1 MGKNRRSLRCP
12 LPVSHL
18 LSTLLFVLLICSV
31 TRAQVVTNK
40 AALQQVSLQAA
51 QKDAAMAQQLSFLA
65 KQKGWPLKIMGR
77 RGRIAVLRGVDG
89 KGNPLYI
96 STNDNIIS
104 AATIGTNQIQPGGS
118 TGLNLNGS
126 SASVKGKIAI
136 WDEAKPRP
144 THVELT
150 GRVTQKDNA
159 TSISDHSTHVSGTMI
174 ATGVNPLAKGMAF
187 GEQQLLAYDY
197 NNDNSEMAGAASSL
211 LVSNHSYGSIAGW
224 YYNSDASRWEFWGN
238 YGDTADYKFGYYSSD
253 AQAWDQIAYNAPQY
267 LIVKAASNNR
277 GETGPAVGQP
287 YWRYNKAG
295 IMASAGNRPSGISS
309 NDGYD
314 CIPTSGC
321 AKNVLVVGAVN
332 PIPGGYSSVS
342 DVVMSDFSS
351 WGPTDDGRIK
361 PDVVADGVNVFSCI
375 GTADNAYDTYSGTS
389 MATPAS
395 TGSLLLL
402 QEYYAKL
409 HSGAFMRSATL
420 KGIAI
425 HTADEAGPADGPD
438 FTFGWGLLNIKKAA
452 ALITSDT
459 SVIRDQRI
467 YESSL
472 GNTAS
477 DSVFTLSVVASGKG
491 PLVATIS
498 WTDPA
503 GTPISET
510 ASNVLNNTT
519 RMLVNDLDV
528 RITSGSSKWLPYVLD
543 AKNPGN
549 AATTGDDALNNV
561 EKIVVSNPVPGQAY
575 IIKVTHKGTLTNT
588 TQAYSLL
595 ISGVGGTAYCTS
607 AATSTAGTRIDN
619 VSFSNISQATTTPTC
634 RSYTDYTS
642 VTGQIQPNQTLPI
655 TVALSSCDATSASRI
670 VKVFIDY
677 NNDGVFETS
686 ELAAVSGVLTG
697 GTTTYSGTITTPSSL
712 TTGNFGLMRIVA
724 EETTVPSA
732 VTACGTYGNG
742 ETQDYTIKIV
752 APATDAGI
760 TQIVAP
766 AGTICATDSQLVT
779 IRVKNFGS
787 AALKNVPITTI
798 ILNGSTT
805 VATLTGVYPGTI
817 PAYSDAV
824 FTYQTGFNALSGTT
838 YTFSSYT
845 SLSGDQLPSDDTTTT
860 TLVVN
865 TNAGTPSG
873 TAELC
878 GTDKVYFKANASS
891 SDAAFWYASAT
902 ATTPIASGLDTSSST
917 ITSDHTYYLSLND
930 AITKVGPANKLVF
943 SSGGYNS
950 YSYNFINF
958 TNAVPVTIESARL
971 YIGYPGTI
979 SFHVADISNFDTATG
994 SYNISEI
1001 SSTTINA
1008 YPTTPNPQSG
1018 AVTGNNASDTG
1029 AIFWLGLNVPTTG
1042 SHIIYIVSDTATIF
1056 RNNGITSSPYPF
1068 TIPGVF
1074 SITSNSAVSKAS
1086 PTLYQQYYYFLYD
1099 VRIKMANCPSTR
1111 VPVVAT
1117 TGTAPVITLSGK
1129 VLTSTAAASYQW
1141 YVNGTLIPGATGETD
1156 TAIVTGSYTVV
1167 ATDTF
1172 GCSQASNV
1180 IKYASGSGG
1189 AISLAVYPNPSS
1201 GVFKV
1206 NFVINTADNVSV
1218 SLYNYLGQEVY
1229 VQNYGSFSGF
1239 FNNEISA
1246 GNLASGVYALKV
1258 LVGKKTYS
1266 QKVLI
1271 IR

>member
-1 MGKNRRSLRCP
+1 MGKNRRSRTYP

-18 LSTLLFVLLICSV
+18 LLALLFVLVICSD

-40 AALQQVSLQAA
+40 AGLQQVSLQAA
-51 QKDAAMAQQLSFLA
+51 QKEAAMAQRLSILA
-65 KQKGWPLKIMGR
+65 KQKGWPLTITGR
-77 RGRIAVLRGVDG
+77 RGRIAVLRGVDD

-118 TGLNLNGS
+118 SGLNLNGS

-159 TSISDHSTHVSGTMI
+159 SSISDHSTHVSGTMI

-197 NNDNSEMAGAASSL
+197 NNDNSEMAGVASSL

-224 YYNSDASRWEFWGN
+224 YYNSDASRWEFWGDS
-238 YGDTADYKFGYYSSD
+238 GDTADYKFGYYSSD

-267 LIVKAASNNR
+267 LICKAASNNR
-277 GETGPAVGQP
+277 GETGPLVGQP
-287 YWRYNKAG
+287 YWRYNKSG
-295 IMASAGNRPSGISS
+295 IMASAGNRPAGISS

-361 PDVVADGVNVFSCI
+361 PDVVADGVNVLSCI
-375 GTADNAYDTYSGTS
+375 GTSDNAYDTYSGTS
-389 MATPAS
+389 MATPAT

-409 HSGAFMRSATL
+409 HSGSFMRSATL

-425 HTADEAGPADGPD
+425 HTADEAGSADGPD

-459 SVIRDQRI
+459 SAIRDQRI
-467 YESSL
+467 YEDSL
-472 GNTAS
+472 SNAS
-477 DSVFTLSVVASGKG
+477 KNSFTLSVVASGKG
-491 PLVATIS
+491 PLMATIC

-503 GTPISET
+503 GTPVT
-510 ASNVLNNTT
+510 TNLLNNTT
-519 RMLVNDLDV
+519 KMLVNDLDL
-528 RITSGSSKWLPYVLD
+528 RITSGSTTWQPYVLD
-543 AKNPGN
+543 PKNPGN

-561 EKIVVSNPVPGQAY
+561 EKIVVSNPVPGQTY
-575 IIKVTHKGTLTNT
+575 TITVTHKGTLANNG
-588 TQAYSLL
+588 QAYSLL
-595 ISGVGGTAYCTS
+595 ISGAGGQAYCAS
-607 AATSTAGTRIDN
+607 AATSSAGTRIDN

-634 RSYTDYTS
+634 RTYTSYTNLTA
-642 VTGQIQPNQTLPI
+642 QIQPNQTIPI
-655 TVALSSCDATSASRI
+655 TVALSSCDATTASRV
-670 VKVFIDY
+670 VKIFIDY
-677 NNDGVFETS
+677 NNDGVFETG
-686 ELAAVSGVLTG
+686 ELAAVSGVLSG
-697 GTTTYSGTITTPSSL
+697 GTTTYTGSITTPSSL
-712 TTGNFGLMRIVA
+712 TIGNYGLMRIVA
-724 EETTVPSA
+724 EETTDPSV

-752 APATDAGI
+752 APTTDAGV

-779 IRVKNFGS
+779 LRIKNFGS
-787 AALKNVPITTI
+787 AVLKNIPVTTI
-798 ILNGSTT
+798 IQNGGTT
-805 VATLTGVYPGTI
+805 VATLTSVYPGTI

-824 FTYQTGFNALSGTT
+824 FTYQTGFNAVSGAT
-838 YTFSSYT
+838 YTFTSYA
-845 SLSGDQLPSDDTTTT
+845 SLTGDQLASDDTTTA

-865 TNAGTPSG
+865 TNTGTPTG

-878 GTDKVYFKANASS
+878 GTDKVYFKADATT

-902 ATTPIASGLDTSSST
+902 ATTPIASGIDTSSST

-930 AITKVGPANKLVF
+930 AITKVGPANKMI
-943 SSGGYNS
+943 SASGEYYS

-958 TNAVPVTIESARL
+958 TNDVPVTIESARL
-971 YIGYPGTI
+971 YIGYPGKIT
-979 SFHVADISNFDTATG
+979 FVVADISNFDTTAGTY
-994 SYNISEI
+994 SISEI
-1001 SSTTINA
+1001 SETTINA

-1029 AIFWLGLNVPTTG
+1029 AIFWLGLNVPTPG
-1042 SHIIYIVSDTATIF
+1042 KHIIYIVSDTATIF
-1056 RNNGITSSPYPF
+1056 RNSGITSSPYPF

-1074 SITSNSAVSKAS
+1074 SITSNSAVSTAN

-1099 VRIKMANCPSTR
+1099 VRIKMTNCPSTR
-1111 VPVVAT
+1111 VAVVAT
-1117 TGTAPVITLSGK
+1117 TGTAPVITLNGK

-1141 YVNGTLIPGATGETD
+1141 YVNGTLIPGATQQTD
-1156 TAIVTGSYTVV
+1156 TAIVTGAYTVV
-1167 ATDTF
+1167 ATDEF
-1172 GCSQASNV
+1172 GCSQSSNA
-1180 IKYASGSGG
+1180 INYASGSGG
-1189 AISLAVYPNPSS
+1189 AISLAVYPNPNS

-1206 NFVINTADNVSV
+1206 NFVVNTADNVQV
-1218 SLYNYLGQEVY
+1218 ALYNYLGQEVY
-1229 VQNYGSFSGF
+1229 AQNYGSFSGF
-1239 FNNEISA
+1239 FNNDINA

>member
-1 MGKNRRSLRCP
+1 MGKNLYS
-12 LPVSHL
+12 LPVSCSL
-18 LSTLLFVLLICSV
+18 LALLFVLLLCSP

-40 AALQQVSLQAA
+40 AALQQASLQAA
-51 QKDAAMAQQLSFLA
+51 QKEAAMAQRLSSLA
-65 KQKGWPLKIMGR
+65 QQKGWPLKITGR
-77 RGRIAVLRGVDG
+77 HGRIAVLRGVDG
-89 KGNPLYI
+89 KGYPLYI

-104 AATIGTNQIQPGGS
+104 AATIGTNQIQPGGN

-159 TSISDHSTHVSGTMI
+159 SSISDHSTHVSGTMI

-197 NNDNSEMAGAASSL
+197 NNDNSEMAGVAANL

-224 YYNSDASRWEFWGN
+224 YYNSGASRWEFWGN
-238 YGDTADYKFGYYSSD
+238 YNDTADYKFGYYSSD

-267 LIVKAASNNR
+267 LICKAASNNR
-277 GETGPAVGQP
+277 GETGPAVGAS

-295 IMASAGNRPSGISS
+295 VMASAGNRPAGISS
-309 NDGYD
+309 NNGYD

-332 PIPGGYSSVS
+332 PIPGGYSSVN

-389 MATPAS
+389 MATPAT

-425 HTADEAGPADGPD
+425 HTADEAGPAEGPD
-438 FTFGWGLLNIKKAA
+438 YTFGWGLLNIKKAA

-467 YESSL
+467 YEDSL
-472 GNTAS
+472 SNAS
-477 DSVFTLSVVASGKG
+477 KNSFTLTVVASGKG

-503 GTPISET
+503 GTPIPET
-510 ASNVLNNTT
+510 ASNVLNNPT
-519 RMLVNDLDV
+519 RMLVNDLDL
-528 RITSGSSKWLPYVLD
+528 RISNGSTTWQPYVLNP
-543 AKNPGN
+543 KNPGQ
-549 AATTGDDALNNV
+549 AATTGNDSLNNV
-561 EKIVVSNPVPGQAY
+561 EKIVVNNPVPGQTY
-575 IIKVTHKGTLTNT
+575 TITVTHKGTLANNG
-588 TQAYSLL
+588 QAYSLL
-595 ISGVGGTAYCTS
+595 VSGAGGQAYCTS
-607 AATSTAGTRIDN
+607 AATSPAGTGIDN
-619 VSFSNISQATTTPTC
+619 VSISNISQATTTPTC
-634 RSYTDYTS
+634 RTYTDYTGL
-642 VTGQIQPNQTLPI
+642 TAQIQPNQQLPI
-655 TVALSSCDATSASRI
+655 TIKLSSCDVTTASRI

-677 NNDGVFETS
+677 NNDGVFETN
-686 ELAAVSGVLTG
+686 ELAAVSGVLG
-697 GTTTYSGTITTPSSL
+697 SGAVTYSDVITTPSTL
-712 TTGNFGLMRIVA
+712 IIGNYGLMRIVA
-724 EETTVPSA
+724 EETSTASSVS
-732 VTACGTYGNG
+732 ACGNYPNG

-752 APATDAGI
+752 APSTDAGV
-760 TQIVAP
+760 TQVIAP

-779 IRVKNFGS
+779 LRIKNYGS
-787 AALKNVPITTI
+787 IALSNIAVSTI
-798 ILNGSTT
+798 IRSPGKTA
-805 VATLTGVYPGTI
+805 ATLTGVYPGII
-817 PAYSDAV
+817 PAYSDAI

-838 YTFSSYT
+838 YTFTSYT
-845 SLSGDQLPSDDTTTT
+845 SLTGDQQASNDTITA

-865 TNAGTPSG
+865 PNAGIPSG
-873 TAELC
+873 QAELC

-891 SDAAFWYASAT
+891 SDAAFWYTSAT
-902 ATTPIASGLDTSSST
+902 AATPIASGIDTSSST
-917 ITSDHTYYLSLND
+917 LTPDHTYYLSLND
-930 AITKVGPANKLVF
+930 AITKVGPANKMVF
-943 SSGGYNS
+943 ASGGYNS

-958 TNAVPVTIESARL
+958 TNSVPVTIESARL
-971 YIGYPGTI
+971 YIGYPGKIT
-979 SFHVADISNFDTATG
+979 FVVADISNFDTTAG
-994 SYNISEI
+994 SYNISVI

-1008 YPTTPNPQSG
+1008 YPTTPNPKSG
-1018 AVTGNNASDTG
+1018 AVTGNNAADTG
-1029 AIFWLGLNVPTTG
+1029 AVFWLGLNVPTPG

-1056 RNNGITSSPYPF
+1056 RNNGITSNPYPF

-1086 PTLYQQYYYFLYD
+1086 PTMYEQYYYFLYD

-1117 TGTAPVITLSGK
+1117 TGTAPQISLNGN
-1129 VLTSTAAASYQW
+1129 VLTSTVAASYQW
-1141 YVNGTLIPGATGETD
+1141 YINGTLIPGATGQTD

-1167 ATDTF
+1167 ATDEF
-1172 GCSQASNV
+1172 GCSQTSNALG
-1180 IKYASGSGG
+1180 YTSGRGG
-1189 AISLAVYPNPSS
+1189 AISLVIYPNPNK

-1206 NFVINTADNVSV
+1206 NFVVNTADNVQV
-1218 SLYNYLGQEVY
+1218 SLFNTLGQEIY
-1229 VQNYGSFSGF
+1229 MQNYSGFSGF
-1239 FNNEISA
+1239 FNSDINA
-1246 GNLASGVYALKV
+1246 GNLSSGVYVLKV
-1258 LVGKKTYS
+1258 LVGKTSYTE
-1266 QKVLI
+1266 KVLI